1 MEEDV
6 LGEFAHLPNELQFHV
21 FSFLLNT
28 TPKDVINCAR
38 TCMHFFQI
46 ISIVLEN
53 EADRQQ
59 QEKEL
64 EVKKPAKKKG
74 GEKKNESSAHSK
86 QESKCE
92 VKIISIQ
99 PLTERV
105 RHSGLHKGIGEILAK
120 TFLIPEAL
128 IFARMRVPFF
138 TTTFQSY
145 MDIHCEG
152 ISCSLRQI
160 FLDDH

>member
-38 TCMHFFQI
+38 TCKHFFQI
-46 ISIVLEN
+46 ISIVLED

-64 EVKKPAKKKG
+64 EVKKPAKQKKG
-74 GEKKNESSAHSK
+74 GDKKSESSAHSK
-86 QESKCE
+86 QESKRE
-92 VKIISIQ
+92 VKIISMQ

-120 TFLIPEAL
+120 TFLVPEAL

-138 TTTFQSY
+138 TTTFQSH
-145 MDIHCEG
+145 MDLHCEG
-152 ISCSLRQI
+152 ISR